1 MFIQSIPCGQI
12 PQYPANGQATWNR
25 QVGLGCVA
33 TCAGVPVVGCGMG
46 LFDSGFDPTTWG
58 IGEWATVLG
67 GLYVVFAVFSTT
79 KRGVSAVA
87 EIPGK
92 RRRRRAAALEDQ
104 AAKLRGRKATRR
116 KEAWA

>member
-1 MFIQSIPCGQI
+1 MFVPSTPCAQI
-12 PQYPANGQATWNR
+12 PQFPPNGQAAWNR
-25 QVGLGCVA
+25 QVGLGCP
-33 TCAGVPVVGCGMG
+33 GVCGGMG
-46 LFDSGFDPTTWG
+46 LFDSGFDPSTWG